1 MSLDRTHELVLA
13 SFEKQRGVELPQLQS
28 EIAHLRAVGERRNAD
43 RIRELEQRVRE
54 IQRNDDEN
62 KYLLEFGSMMFREDV
77 KPNIPN
83 KEKRNAVS
91 DPRSA
96 LCNLR
101 LESGAFARVSV
112 WSSGADLCRAVLSK
126 VTGVDVEGAYASIEI
141 NGQRLD
147 RGMVL
152 WDIGGIRV
160 ASPSAR
166 SITKSSINE
175 LRFAMRETRDTWDV
189 RVHDGRGEDTPE
201 IARARLAD
209 WCSEAD
215 ITHIIGRAEEQ
226 DAFFLEPG
234 WLRVSGTLGETVE
247 RLPIDVDREAVRLVR
262 VDRIVSRKRKHRD
275 PEVTRS
281 GTLEGFIKRKP
292 GEQRHG
298 TFMEYIGM
306 LDRLKIGGASAAAA
320 RRQQR
325 QQPQP
330 QQNGRRKR
338 KRGWTDNDFVPDFV
352 TPVKRTR
359 RDTQQLHTFD
369 KGARESVCVKCGS
382 EMSYVRIEAAFVCP
396 GYDEECVDCEGHVE
410 VIHRHCG
417 HSVAAV
423 DNGPSALPFGTKLQY
438 SHSSYKRINHFVR
451 AHLALLWDACHSH
464 ILRTE

>member
-28 EIAHLRAVGERRNAD
+28 EIAHLRAAGERRNAD
-43 RIRELEQRVRE
+43 RIRELEKRVRE

-77 KPNIPN
+77 KPNIPT

-101 LESGAFARVSV
+101 LESGAFARVLV

-189 RVHDGRGEDTPE
+189 RVHDGRSEDAPE
-201 IARARLAD
+201 IAIRWARPWSACPSTPIARSCA
-209 WCSEAD
+209 WCVW
-215 ITHIIGRAEEQ
+215 IG
-226 DAFFLEPG
+226 
-234 WLRVSGTLGETVE
+234 SC
-247 RLPIDVDREAVRLVR
+247 RESANTATPMLHGVAR
-262 VDRIVSRKRKHRD
+262 SRD
-275 PEVTRS
+275 S
-281 GTLEGFIKRKP
+281 SS
-292 GEQRHG
+292 
-298 TFMEYIGM
+298 
-306 LDRLKIGGASAAAA
+306 ASAANSAMA
-320 RRQQR
+320 PSWSTSGCSIGSRSAVRR
-325 QQPQP
+325 PQP
-330 QQNGRRKR
+330 PGDNNG
-338 KRGWTDNDFVPDFV
+338 NNN
-352 TPVKRTR
+352 
-359 RDTQQLHTFD
+359 
-369 KGARESVCVKCGS
+369 SNS
-382 EMSYVRIEAAFVCP
+382 
-396 GYDEECVDCEGHVE
+396 
-410 VIHRHCG
+410 
-417 HSVAAV
+417 
-423 DNGPSALPFGTKLQY
+423 N
-438 SHSSYKRINHFVR
+438 
-451 AHLALLWDACHSH
+451 HSH
-464 ILRTE
+464 NRTDDANASVDGPTMTSYPIS